1 VELER
6 FVFLTYCGRHFC
18 CHYKVSFFF
27 SDIILVFF
35 MMMIIAV
42 IIIIIE
48 IKGAWCFYASG
59 RLVCSY

>member
-1 VELER
+1 MVDI
-6 FVFLTYCGRHFC
+6 FVV
-18 CHYKVSFFF
+18 HYKVSFFF
-27 SDIILVFF
+27 LPDIILVFF